1 MIWTKKKECHRPI
14 SHYIDTTHG
23 YSVDG
28 SRKRY
33 ALRHFVSFIFTA
45 N

>member
-1 MIWTKKKECHRPI
+1 LINDLNKKKKRR